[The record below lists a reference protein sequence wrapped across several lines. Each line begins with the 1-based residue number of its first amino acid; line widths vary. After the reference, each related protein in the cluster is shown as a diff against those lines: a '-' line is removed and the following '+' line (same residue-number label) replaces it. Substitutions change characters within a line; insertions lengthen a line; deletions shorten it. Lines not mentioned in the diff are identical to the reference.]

1 MGRGFEAT
9 VELLLQQ
16 SGQADESVNEVD
28 ASVIIIE
35 EDELLAQRKARPRSG
50 EEGPDLVL
58 SGSEKLCLEELKGV
72 VAAVSGVIGSSS
84 SSSSSKSDE
93 VLQRIAR

>member
-84 SSSSSKSDE
+84 SSKGDE

>member
-35 EDELLAQRKARPRSG
+35 EDELLAQRKACPRSG

-72 VAAVSGVIGSSS
+72 VAAVSGGIGSSS
-84 SSSSSKSDE
+84 SSSSKGDE

>member
-16 SGQADESVNEVD
+16 SGEADESVNEVD

-35 EDELLAQRKARPRSG
+35 EEGLPAQKARPRSG

-84 SSSSSKSDE
+84 SSSSKGDE